1 MATFDT
7 TVPQAPP
14 WVARPRRKVPTDG
27 FRFAQAVLFVF
38 TAAAV
43 DVFNVLDRGGS
54 KRYAILVIPIGVV
67 ALIRLRHPSPIV
79 HRPRATDK
87 ALFVIWVMGMV
98 GSLYGVFLKGGNTTA
113 RPLFFPM
120 TLGFLYLFV
129 LEPPTDD
136 ESGRLL
142 RYITYVGAVYVGLAA
157 LINIGVVPHLA
168 AYKQFRNAQFAYVMI
183 GIGGAIIMRRRG
195 LLAALLAL
203 EAVNFAAYPSATSVL
218 CTLAMLITFFMTK
231 PYGSRARPYVVAI
244 VAAAI
249 VFVGLMNI
257 SRVST
262 VTGDY
267 FSAVGKTN
275 ANYGRLAIW
284 TDGIHQWQQSPF
296 VGQVFT
302 GGTVAQTIRARNGQ
316 PLQLPFHNDY
326 VLFLAEGGLVGL
338 IVLISF
344 IVGID
349 FILVRRYRDFV
360 EQGRL
365 DRAKLLRLLLV
376 GFNSFFFTASF
387 NPVMEG
393 LSRSMVIFSMYGLAM
408 LVCSPDR
415 EAAGVEDPAGRPE
428 PAAPSP

>member
-1 MATFDT
+1 M
-7 TVPQAPP
+7 
-14 WVARPRRKVPTDG
+14 
-27 FRFAQAVLFVF
+27 
-38 TAAAV
+38 
-43 DVFNVLDRGGS
+43 
-54 KRYAILVIPIGVV
+54 
-67 ALIRLRHPSPIV
+67 
-79 HRPRATDK
+79 
-87 ALFVIWVMGMV
+87 
-98 GSLYGVFLKGGNTTA
+98 
-113 RPLFFPM
+113 
-120 TLGFLYLFV
+120 
-129 LEPPTDD
+129 
-136 ESGRLL
+136 
-142 RYITYVGAVYVGLAA
+142 
-157 LINIGVVPHLA
+157 
-168 AYKQFRNAQFAYVMI
+168 
-183 GIGGAIIMRRRG
+183 
-195 LLAALLAL
+195 
-203 EAVNFAAYPSATSVL
+203 NFAAYPSATSVL

-302 GGTVAQTIRARNGQ
+302 GGTVAQTMRARNGQ

-393 LSRSMVIFSMYGLAM
+393 LSRSTVIFSMYGLAM